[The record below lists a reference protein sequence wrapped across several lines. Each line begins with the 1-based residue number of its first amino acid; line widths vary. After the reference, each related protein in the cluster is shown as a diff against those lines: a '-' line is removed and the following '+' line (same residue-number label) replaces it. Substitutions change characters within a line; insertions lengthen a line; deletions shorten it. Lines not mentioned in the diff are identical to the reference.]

1 MVEDFSHDDTEG
13 EDVQESVDEKPEDG
27 NSLDNTSEV
36 VDVNVVEKE
45 MVVDPANELSKML
58 IGVDMRENPTEA
70 MRVMLR
76 DRLQVFQKYG
86 IQTPQ
91 EVYDSAEYDSYHTYI
106 VNFIGKNNITLD
118 YMSREEL
125 PSNAPSGVRAFV
137 SNLNT
142 IGVVMPGIEGV
153 PKEIIQENLIAPS
166 LLHETIHVLQNRGEE
181 NLSPEK
187 KEYEAYVAAN
197 LPETLQMAS
206 MMAPQEISDEERVGY
221 ISSVSTYSMM
231 QDVIS
236 SSLASYFTQ
245 GIDTK
250 DIPFMYK

>member
-27 NSLDNTSEV
+27 NFLDNTSEV

-106 VNFIGKNNITLD
+106 ISFIGKNNITLD

-197 LPETLQMAS
+197 LPETLQMAN